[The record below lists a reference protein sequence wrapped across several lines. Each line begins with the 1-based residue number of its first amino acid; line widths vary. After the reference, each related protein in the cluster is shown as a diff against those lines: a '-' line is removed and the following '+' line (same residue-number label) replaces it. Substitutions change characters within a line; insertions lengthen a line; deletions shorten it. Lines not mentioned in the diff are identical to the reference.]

1 MKMRKIILFIGVMA
15 ILVSSFCIKIDA
27 REVESIQP
35 YDENYLVR
43 NLNMAELATKIEK
56 SIMTYYEIENR
67 YEDIYPS
74 YFGGMYI
81 SNDAQNLI
89 IQIVKENVPI
99 NDSEEYKFYQVITN
113 MDDSIKIEYVENS
126 FNDLNEIN
134 NKVSNLIN
142 IKKTLKNNLNGV
154 YVDVMSNSTV
164 IEVKEK
170 SNLTE
175 SKLMEEIFDIKEYKK
190 IASKESLISLEITS
204 ESNIT
209 QDIKPGGLVF
219 FAQYGCSM
227 GFRTKYSGKKGYVT
241 AGHCTSG
248 IANNLIPT
256 GNVLKQQYSNNQKFD
271 YAFVVTDSSYNPI
284 NTLTH
289 PSGDIK
295 TLAVLTTTCPTI
307 TVNMAIAKDGYET
320 KYTTGKV
327 KALNYTA
334 NYSNGV
340 SIKGLVK
347 TDAKTD
353 QGDSGGVVI
362 IPRTDANGG
371 PIPIGI
377 ISGGAPGVLGIGKS
391 MYFTSI
397 NDLPAEMQTGRY

>member
-15 ILVSSFCIKIDA
+15 FLVSSFCIKIDA

-209 QDIKPGGLVF
+209 QDIKPGGACIFCTIWLF
-219 FAQYGCSM
+219 YG
-227 GFRTKYSGKKGYVT
+227 
-241 AGHCTSG
+241 
-248 IANNLIPT
+248 I
-256 GNVLKQQYSNNQKFD
+256 
-271 YAFVVTDSSYNPI
+271 
-284 NTLTH
+284 
-289 PSGDIK
+289 
-295 TLAVLTTTCPTI
+295 
-307 TVNMAIAKDGYET
+307 
-320 KYTTGKV
+320 
-327 KALNYTA
+327 
-334 NYSNGV
+334 
-340 SIKGLVK
+340 
-347 TDAKTD
+347 
-353 QGDSGGVVI
+353 
-362 IPRTDANGG
+362 
-371 PIPIGI
+371 
-377 ISGGAPGVLGIGKS
+377 
-391 MYFTSI
+391 
-397 NDLPAEMQTGRY
+397 